1 MQTQAK
7 KENWEYFLQGRML
20 PLKKK
25 ILHFIVCYL
34 PCENLSSWIDFHF
47 NGITICLYLDSE
59 PIVHYKY
66 ILFCSTTT
74 GNVCEILHLI
84 TCLISCMCALVN
96 LRMYQSHH
104 RAWSLYYEVWFE
116 VGCKLHVG
124 GHTRLDGFNDCKMC
138 RLNDCKMCRM
148 NDWRLNNHWII
159 KSMVVIC
166 FV

>member
-1 MQTQAK
+1 MRIFSVGKDSPFEK
-7 KENWEYFLQGRML
+7 KNLAFHSML
-20 PLKKK
+20 PALWASV
-25 ILHFIVCYL
+25 LMDWF
-34 PCENLSSWIDFHF
+34 SF
-47 NGITICLYLDSE
+47 NRITVCLYLDSE

-74 GNVCEILHLI
+74 GNVCDILHLI
-84 TCLISCMCALVN
+84 TCLISCMCGLVN

-124 GHTRLDGFNDCKMC
+124 GHTRLYGFNDCKMC
-138 RLNDCKMCRM
+138 RLND
-148 NDWRLNNHWII
+148 WRLSSHWII

-166 FV
+166 SI